1 MQQAIEQ
8 YVLRN
13 CVQFDAI
20 EFDLYD
26 KENVR
31 FMQGFKIKFIQIT
44 THFSDTISW
53 IDNFAWRPQ
62 KNMRNFDHRR
72 AALPC

>member
-44 THFSDTISW
+44 THFSDTIS
-53 IDNFAWRPQ
+53 
-62 KNMRNFDHRR
+62 
-72 AALPC
+72 